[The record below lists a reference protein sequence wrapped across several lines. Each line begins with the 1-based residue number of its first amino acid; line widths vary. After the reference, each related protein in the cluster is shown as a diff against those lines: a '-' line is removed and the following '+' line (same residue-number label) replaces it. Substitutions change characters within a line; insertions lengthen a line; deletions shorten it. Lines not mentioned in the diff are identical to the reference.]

1 MLVVSL
7 SQIYSCVLCIPPLF
21 RILYSVFM
29 LVAAFKL
36 LQRRCTFD
44 CTLKP
49 GLWENPQLRN
59 SMIER
64 RGRCRW
70 RWGMILERRKE
81 IRMSQWLVGWWEWYE
96 CLLRSILALCTVG
109 PTIPSLGHHLS
120 TGRHKNQT
128 RVVLIFFAACK
139 YFVFFGHF
147 YALLPFFCLTFLLT
161 LLLLLQQ
168 TMLGVGLPADQTGL
182 VHARL
187 HFSYALTR
195 NPSVSKATQ
204 IH

>member
-1 MLVVSL
+1 MVVVSL

-96 CLLRSILALCTVG
+96 CLLRSILALCTPSVG

-128 RVVLIFFAACK
+128 HVGLIFFAACK
-139 YFVFFGHF
+139 YFVFFWP
-147 YALLPFFCLTFLLT
+147 LLCSFT
-161 LLLLLQQ
+161 LLLFDISADPASSFAADDVGCRVTSRPDWVSTRQAALL
-168 TMLGVGLPADQTGL
+168 VRI
-182 VHARL
+182 H
-187 HFSYALTR
+187 
-195 NPSVSKATQ
+195 TQ
-204 IH
+204 PVCL